1 MKTITSDMTLKEIV
15 KEVPRSGDIFREL
28 RVDFVN
34 NGDKTLADTAVEKG
48 FDEENLLY
56 EINEMETVN
65 EDGIDIKYMDEQS
78 ILKYIQRKYH
88 EDLKDELPVLEE
100 YMEKAVKQHKKERPE
115 LEEAETL
122 FKRMKDDILEHIE
135 NEERTAFKMLENY
148 LENPNPHLLEALK
161 PYLTT
166 LKGEHESLAQY
177 FYEMR
182 ALTNDYT
189 PEAGATGE
197 MRLVLQR
204 LEKLEKDTFNHLF
217 LEGDLLFDAVYEQ
230 RSSTF

>member
-28 RVDFVN
+28 RVDFIN
-34 NGDKTLADTAVEKG
+34 NGDKTLAVTAEEKG
-48 FDEENLLY
+48 LSEENLLH
-56 EINEMETVN
+56 ELNEMDTVN
-65 EDGIDIKYMDEQS
+65 EDGMDIKYMDEKS

-100 YMEKAVKQHKKERPE
+100 YLEKAVKQHKKGRPE
-115 LEEAETL
+115 LEEAEEL
-122 FKRMKDDILEHIE
+122 FKKMKRDVLEHVE
-135 NEERTAFKMLENY
+135 KEERTAFKMLDNY
-148 LENPNPHLLEALK
+148 LEHPNPHLLEALK
-161 PYLTT
+161 PYLTS
-166 LKGEHESLAQY
+166 LKAEHETLAQY

-189 PEAGATGE
+189 PDSDAAGE
-197 MRLVLQR
+197 LRLVFQR

-230 RSSTF
+230 RDTAL